1 MYTQI
6 TMEGLTYKFEKLTE
20 EINIHLQVYVENS
33 DREAFKNNANR
44 IVEQV
49 IAAGG
54 DLYMS
59 RSCYIAHRFSF
70 DDCKK
75 DLLDRPQDYVFEVS
89 DDPEEHP
96 GIVINFK

>member
-1 MYTQI
+1 
-6 TMEGLTYKFEKLTE
+6 MEGLTDKFEKLTE
-20 EINIHLQVYVENS
+20 EINIHLQVYIENG
-33 DREAFKNNANR
+33 DREAFKKNANS

-54 DLYMS
+54 NLYMS
-59 RSCYIAHRFSF
+59 RSCYIAHMFSF
-70 DDCKK
+70 DECKK
-75 DLLDRPQDYVFEVS
+75 NMLDNPHDYIFEVS